1 MKAINYYLVVEKIKE
16 KPKDVGGFIITD
28 KQVNDIRY
36 LKAKVISSGNLVEVV
51 NKGDIIHYDKH
62 AGHGIEW
69 EDKLYQ
75 VIQQQDIVIV
85 E

>member
-1 MKAINYYLVVEKIKE
+1 MKAINHYLVVEKIKE
-16 KPKDVGGFIITD
+16 KPKDIGGFIITD
-28 KQVNDIRY
+28 KQANDIRY
-36 LKAKVISSGNLVEVV
+36 LKAKVVSSGNLVQVV
-51 NKGDIIHYDKH
+51 KQGDIIHYDKH